1 MQIMDQTELK
11 KQWNRT
17 KTDPKF
23 HRLLLAL
30 LAALVSVPSPA
41 KDQLAACALANF
53 TLKKAGAGGRR
64 ELRQILKN
72 NGWEF

>member
-11 KQWNRT
+11 ILWNRSQ
-17 KTDPKF
+17 KDPKF
-23 HRLLLAL
+23 RRLLLAM
-30 LAALVSVPSPA
+30 LAALVCVPSNPR
-41 KDQLAACALANF
+41 DQSKACVLADF